1 MDCDKGALLVP
12 ASQGQCSDPGGGK
25 HPPPMVP
32 PVKDYGAVECPEW
45 DTHTHSTVQPRL
57 GAEEAGVSG
66 GGGEGGNCQGLQRLW
81 APPGDGDL
89 LQIPETGDI
98 VIR

>member
-1 MDCDKGALLVP
+1 MDCDKGVLLAP
-12 ASQGQCSDPGGGK
+12 ARQGQCSDPGGGK

-32 PVKDYGAVECPEW
+32 PLKDYGAVEFPEW
-45 DTHTHSTVQPRL
+45 CAHTHSTVQPSLR
-57 GAEEAGVSG
+57 AEDTAVSA
-66 GGGEGGNCQGLQRLW
+66 GGGEVGNCQGLQRLW

-89 LQIPETGDI
+89 LQIPETRDI